1 MVFPPSPAV
10 DVRIDCRG
18 VGVVSL
24 GNAPRIVP
32 CVLAAI
38 PALNYTAGATV
49 IGAFSTEA
57 PANSYE
63 VFVAVGRPGE
73 PIAAAASNDRDGAQ
87 DGVAVQRHTTSDFVT
102 WSGPTTV
109 LFLPNG
115 PSPGKLGDG
124 NIWTVKSM
132 DRNSTG

>member
-1 MVFPPSPAV
+1 M
-10 DVRIDCRG
+10 
-18 VGVVSL
+18 
-24 GNAPRIVP
+24 
-32 CVLAAI
+32 LAAI

-73 PIAAAASNDRDGAQ
+73 PIAAAASSDGDGAQ
-87 DGVAVQRHTTSDFVT
+87 DGVDGVAVQRYTTANFVT
-102 WSGPTTV
+102 WAGPTTV

>member
-1 MVFPPSPAV
+1 MLVT
-10 DVRIDCRG
+10 
-18 VGVVSL
+18 
-24 GNAPRIVP
+24 
-32 CVLAAI
+32 AAI
-38 PALNYTAGATV
+38 PTENYTAGATV
-49 IGAFSTEA
+49 IGAFSTDA

-73 PIAAAASNDRDGAQ
+73 PIVAAGTSSTNT
-87 DGVAVQRHTTSDFVT
+87 DGVAVQRYTTADFVT
-102 WSGPTTV
+102 YAGPTTV

-132 DRNSTG
+132 DRNGTGWVSETAS